1 MPPEAP
7 PENTVQ
13 GALIFI
19 AKRLADAQRLE
30 GILTQ
35 AGVEYTVE
43 PDQYQGGIVFRTA
56 RVGAFFYVDPADKDR
71 ATDVMM
77 ENGYVPLA

>member
-1 MPPEAP
+1 MPPEA

-43 PDQYQGGIVFRTA
+43 PDQYQGGLVFRTA